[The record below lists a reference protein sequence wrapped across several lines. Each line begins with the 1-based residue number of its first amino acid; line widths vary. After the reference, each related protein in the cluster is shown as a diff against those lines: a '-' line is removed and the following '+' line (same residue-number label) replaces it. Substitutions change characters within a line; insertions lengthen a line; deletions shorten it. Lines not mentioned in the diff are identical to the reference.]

1 MIITNNKKYR
11 DEAYYLSTQ
20 AKDDSLN
27 YIHNNVGYGR
37 LNNLNAAVGLAQFEK
52 FNKIINKKRKLIH
65 FIKN

>member
-27 YIHNNVGYGR
+27 YIHNNVGY
-37 LNNLNAAVGLAQFEK
+37 NC
-52 FNKIINKKRKLIH
+52 
-65 FIKN
+65 